1 MNNELFEG
9 QKKAKKLLRI
19 SEVDQAQLVVIR
31 GLPGSGKT
39 TLAKQIAK
47 LGFVH
52 HETDHYFDSEHGYLH
67 DESSLP
73 EAHAWCIK
81 AVSDSLL
88 SGARVVVSNVSHL
101 AYHVE
106 RFVEL
111 AERVV
116 VIELTGNHGS
126 VHDVPADRLEAM
138 KLSWEPF
145 PGAIHL

>member
-1 MNNELFEG
+1 MNARPMETGKTSKN
-9 QKKAKKLLRI
+9 LLTM

-52 HETDHYFDSEHGYLH
+52 HETDHYFESEHGYRH
-67 DESSLP
+67 DESLLA
-73 EAHAWCIK
+73 EAHAWCLRS
-81 AVSDSLL
+81 VSDSLL
-88 SGARVVVSNVSHL
+88 SGKRVVVSNVSHL

-116 VIELTGNHGS
+116 VIEITRNYGS
-126 VHDVPADRLEAM
+126 VHAVPADKSEAM
-138 KLSWEPF
+138 KLSWEHF
-145 PGAIHL
+145 PGAIKL

>member
-1 MNNELFEG
+1 M
-9 QKKAKKLLRI
+9 KADPLENGKASKRLLKL

-52 HETDHYFDSEHGYLH
+52 HETDHFFESEHGYAH
-67 DESSLP
+67 DESSLAQ
-73 EAHAWCIK
+73 AHAWCIK
-81 AVSDSLL
+81 SVSDSLL

-116 VIELTGNHGS
+116 VIELTSNYGG
-126 VHDVPADRLEAM
+126 VHAVPADRLEAM